1 MDVVIVDVLMMKF
14 QVAQSLL
21 VALYKLNATEMKA
34 MLSVLPKNFQVCTIT
49 QSRSLIIGCQT
60 ATVVRAGP

>member
-1 MDVVIVDVLMMKF
+1 MKF

-34 MLSVLPKNFQVCTIT
+34 MLSVLPKNFQVRIRRMSICVVKV
-49 QSRSLIIGCQT
+49 SWMFYSV
-60 ATVVRAGP
+60 TVACVTVRTSEML